1 MGKLGYVWLVMLAC
15 EGCRWCRPVL
25 AVLGFMRFEVSLLG
39 YNSGSGV
46 VKAEAHALALIVLL
60 VL

>member
-1 MGKLGYVWLVMLAC
+1 
-15 EGCRWCRPVL
+15 VL